1 MGQKVQ
7 LDTKSWNLSQKS
19 NVIDMTMYFIYK
31 LKIQYVY
38 KIIILGLK
46 MIVKSRLEKVFLKPS

>member
-1 MGQKVQ
+1 
-7 LDTKSWNLSQKS
+7 
-19 NVIDMTMYFIYK
+19 MTMYFIYK